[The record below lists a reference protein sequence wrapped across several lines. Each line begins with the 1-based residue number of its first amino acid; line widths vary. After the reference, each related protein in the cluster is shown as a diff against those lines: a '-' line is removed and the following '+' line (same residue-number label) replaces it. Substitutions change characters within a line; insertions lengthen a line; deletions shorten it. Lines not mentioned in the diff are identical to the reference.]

1 MRGRHCVYTDLK
13 SDDADEDSDDKNDK
27 KKPKKNKREKDLEA
41 RWWEEKQVI

>member
-1 MRGRHCVYTDLK
+1 MYTDLK

>member
-1 MRGRHCVYTDLK
+1 VYTDLK